1 MGENKFEIMILGR
14 GKGKKHPNGRFYI
27 VSFKNPK
34 LVDGS
39 TVKSSEMTILGIA
52 NNIEEAK
59 RLYYTFAEKE
69 F

>member
-1 MGENKFEIMILGR
+1 MKE
-14 GKGKKHPNGRFYI
+14 HPNGRFYI